1 MASATLLIDIQ
12 QVAAGEHKDVFRVLG
27 MHRVSLGGEL
37 RLVVRAFLP
46 GATAAAVVDAGTGEW
61 APMET
66 TGADGFFELVLPSGA
81 HPFRYRLRVTEENG
95 TTVEQADP
103 YSFPPT
109 IPDFDLY
116 LVGEGTHLRLWD
128 VLGAHPDELEGVAGT
143 RFAVWAPGARRV
155 SVVGG
160 FNRWDGRRHVMRFH
174 PGSGVWEMFVP
185 GVEAGDVYK
194 YEIQG
199 ALGGTFLKADPV
211 AFRSEHNPATAS
223 IVHDLSGF
231 AWTDEAWMEERRTGD
246 CYTRPMAVYEAHLGS
261 WMRVPEE
268 GGRVLT
274 YRELG
279 ERLGAYV
286 TEMGFTHVELLPVA
300 EHPYDPSWGYQ
311 VTGYF
316 APTSRYGTPDD
327 FRWFVDHL
335 HSLGIGVILDWVPA
349 HFPKDAHGLRRFD
362 GTALYEHEDPRQG
375 EHPDWGTLI
384 FNFGRNEVRNF
395 LLANALYWLEE
406 YHVDGLR
413 VDAVASMLYLDYSR
427 QPGQWVP
434 NAFGGRE
441 NLDAIQFLQQLNAT
455 VRDRHRGALMIA
467 EESTAWPGVTQAP
480 HLGGLGFHLK
490 WNMGW
495 MNDFLRFAEEDPVY
509 RKYHFN
515 LITFS
520 LMYAFSEHFVLPFSH
535 DEVVH
540 LKGSL
545 VEKMP
550 GDRWQKFANLRCSLG
565 FMWGHPGK
573 KLLFMGGE
581 FGQWSEWSE
590 ARSLDWHLLEDPL
603 HAGLQAFVRDLNA
616 LYRRERAFWETDF
629 SHEGFAWVDFRD
641 VEQSVLSFLRRGAE
655 SGEQLLFAF
664 NFTPLTR
671 HQYRI
676 GVPAEGGW
684 RELLNSDA
692 TVYGGSNVG
701 NLGRVDSEPVPQH
714 GHGQSVCLT
723 LPPLSVLVLK
733 RDDPPRPEPEPTDAE
748 PPERRRA
755 RRRSTD

>member
-12 QVAAGEHKDVFRVLG
+12 QVAAGEHRDVFRVLG

-46 GATAAAVVDAGTGEW
+46 GATAAAVVNAETGEW
-61 APMET
+61 APMEM
-66 TGADGFFELVLPSGA
+66 AAAAGFFELVLPPGA
-81 HPFRYRLRVTEENG
+81 HPFRYRLRVTEADG

-211 AFRSEHNPATAS
+211 AFRSEHNPDTAS
-223 IVHDLSGF
+223 IVHDLSPF

-246 CYTRPMAVYEAHLGS
+246 CYTRPMAVYEVHLGS

-268 GGRVLT
+268 GGRVMT
-274 YRELG
+274 YRELAA
-279 ERLGAYV
+279 RLGAYV

-427 QPGQWVP
+427 EPGQWVP
-434 NAFGGRE
+434 NAYGGRE

-629 SHEGFAWVDFRD
+629 SYEGFTWVDFRD

-692 TVYGGSNVG
+692 AAYGGSNVG

-748 PPERRRA
+748 PAERRRA